1 LPYGCDRLLAIHD
14 APRPTVRKPPKA
26 TSGQVAF
33 PVNAVSHGGVAH
45 CSGPG
50 FDPDA
55 PSTDVLAVV
64 GGGLVEVEVEGG
76 GVDEVDGGGVE
87 VVDGG
92 GVDDV
97 VVGGGLVGGGLVG
110 GGVED
115 GGTITHAAMS
125 SDGFTGEPSNVAVT
139 TESSSIGPTDSA
151 YHETIFP
158 CAL

>member
-1 LPYGCDRLLAIHD
+1 MIS
-14 APRPTVRKPPKA
+14 RPTITTK
-26 TSGQVAF
+26 GQVAV

-45 CSGPG
+45 GSGRE
-50 FDPDA
+50 PDA
-55 PSTDVLAVV
+55 PATDNVV

-76 GVDEVDGGGVE
+76 GVDEVEGGGVD

-92 GVDDV
+92 GVDD

-125 SDGFTGEPSNVAVT
+125 SDGLPGEPSNVAVT
-139 TESSSIGPTDSA
+139 TESPSIGPTDSA

>member
-1 LPYGCDRLLAIHD
+1 M
-14 APRPTVRKPPKA
+14 
-26 TSGQVAF
+26 
-33 PVNAVSHGGVAH
+33 NAVSHGGVAH
-45 CSGPG
+45 GSGPG
-50 FDPDA
+50 FDPSA
-55 PSTDVLAVV
+55 PATEAVFVVV

-139 TESSSIGPTDSA
+139 TESPSIGPTDSA

>member
-1 LPYGCDRLLAIHD
+1 
-14 APRPTVRKPPKA
+14 VRKPPKA

-55 PSTDVLAVV
+55 ASTDVFAVV
-64 GGGLVEVEVEGG
+64 GGGL
-76 GVDEVDGGGVE
+76 VDEVDGGGVE

-139 TESSSIGPTDSA
+139 TESPSIGPTDSA

>member
-1 LPYGCDRLLAIHD
+1 
-14 APRPTVRKPPKA
+14 VRKPPKA

-55 PSTDVLAVV
+55 ASTDDVFVVV
-64 GGGLVEVEVEGG
+64 GGGL
-76 GVDEVDGGGVE
+76 VDEVDGGGVE

-139 TESSSIGPTDSA
+139 TESPSIGPTDSA

>member
-1 LPYGCDRLLAIHD
+1 M
-14 APRPTVRKPPKA
+14 
-26 TSGQVAF
+26 
-33 PVNAVSHGGVAH
+33 NAVSHGGVAH
-45 CSGPG
+45 GSDPG
-50 FDPDA
+50 FDA
-55 PSTDVLAVV
+55 PAPATDDVFVVV
-64 GGGLVEVEVEGG
+64 GGGLVKVEVE
-76 GVDEVDGGGVE
+76 GGGVE

-125 SDGFTGEPSNVAVT
+125 RDGFTGEPSNVAVT
-139 TESSSIGPTDSA
+139 TESPSIGPTDSA

>member
-1 LPYGCDRLLAIHD
+1 VPTIS
-14 APRPTVRKPPKA
+14 RPTITTK
-26 TSGQVAF
+26 GQVAF

-45 CSGPG
+45 
-50 FDPDA
+50 A
-55 PSTDVLAVV
+55 PPTAPAPAPATDDVFVV
-64 GGGLVEVEVEGG
+64 KVEVEGG

-92 GVDDV
+92 GV

-139 TESSSIGPTDSA
+139 TESPSIGPTDSA

>member
-1 LPYGCDRLLAIHD
+1 M
-14 APRPTVRKPPKA
+14 RKPPKA
-26 TSGQVAF
+26 TSGQLAF

-45 CSGPG
+45 RSGPG
-50 FDPDA
+50 FDSDA
-55 PSTDVLAVV
+55 ASTDADFVV
-64 GGGLVEVEVEGG
+64 VGGLVEVEFEGG

-115 GGTITHAAMS
+115 GGTITQAAMS
-125 SDGFTGEPSNVAVT
+125 KDGSTGSPWNVAVAT
-139 TESSSIGPTDSA
+139 VCALVCPIDSA
-151 YHETIFP
+151 HQDQM
-158 CAL
+158 

>member
-1 LPYGCDRLLAIHD
+1 VPTIS
-14 APRPTVRKPPKA
+14 RPTITTK
-26 TSGQVAF
+26 GQVEF

-45 CSGPG
+45 GSVPG
-50 FDPDA
+50 FDPSA
-55 PSTDVLAVV
+55 PATDGGFVVV
-64 GGGLVEVEVEGG
+64 GGGLVEVEVE
-76 GVDEVDGGGVE
+76 GGGVE

-139 TESSSIGPTDSA
+139 TESPSIGPTDSA

>member
-1 LPYGCDRLLAIHD
+1 M
-14 APRPTVRKPPKA
+14 
-26 TSGQVAF
+26 
-33 PVNAVSHGGVAH
+33 NAVSHGGVAH
-45 CSGPG
+45 GSGPG
-50 FDPDA
+50 FDPSA
-55 PSTDVLAVV
+55 PATDDVFVVV
-64 GGGLVEVEVEGG
+64 GGGLVEVEVE
-76 GVDEVDGGGVE
+76 GGGVE

-139 TESSSIGPTDSA
+139 TESPSIGPTDSA

>member
-1 LPYGCDRLLAIHD
+1 VPTIS
-14 APRPTVRKPPKA
+14 RPTITTK
-26 TSGQVAF
+26 GQVAF

-45 CSGPG
+45 
-50 FDPDA
+50 A
-55 PSTDVLAVV
+55 PPTASAPAPATDVFVVV
-64 GGGLVEVEVEGG
+64 GGGLVEVEVE
-76 GVDEVDGGGVE
+76 GGGVE

-139 TESSSIGPTDSA
+139 TESPSIGPTDSA

>member
-1 LPYGCDRLLAIHD
+1 M
-14 APRPTVRKPPKA
+14 RKPPKA
-26 TSGQVAF
+26 TSGKVAF

-55 PSTDVLAVV
+55 ASTDVLAVV

-125 SDGFTGEPSNVAVT
+125 SDGFTGEPSNVAIT
-139 TESSSIGPTDSA
+139 TESPSIGPTGSA